1 LEVVLLCA
9 GVGGYED
16 RPLDFFRKPYG
27 LRKSARCCNGD
38 IANFLII
45 YLMIMKYSIGEQNI
59 ARCDIFFL
67 FSCNIFKF
75 FVVSLKENKS
85 SAVQ

>member
-1 LEVVLLCA
+1 
-9 GVGGYED
+9 
-16 RPLDFFRKPYG
+16 
-27 LRKSARCCNGD
+27 
-38 IANFLII
+38 
-45 YLMIMKYSIGEQNI
+45 MIMKYSIGEQNI